1 MAFGSSAL
9 AYDNGGASDAGISFR
24 DRVIPQNIDAEKAVL
39 AAMIL
44 DDEILD
50 EAIHE
55 IANKDVFYRPSHQ
68 KIFEAIVSLKSKGS
82 PVDQISLAERL
93 EAEGQLESIGG
104 KAYILELANNSFALA
119 NWQYHIQVIKRQH
132 LLRSLINAATK
143 ISALSYDAPDD
154 TNEIVTTA
162 EKAIFDVTDREIPS
176 EFRNLSDLMQESL
189 ALINQLST
197 EKRHIQGVPTGFE
210 SVDRI
215 LSGMRGGDLIV
226 LAARPGV
233 GKTSFALNVAV
244 NAAKTGAAVA
254 FFSLEM
260 PCEQLIQKIMCT
272 EARVNLKKMRNGT
285 LSAADWQQI
294 IRACTALNSL
304 DFSIDDSSAL
314 NIMQLRAKARRQLR
328 GKEKGLIVVDYLQLM
343 TASGSYKDRHLE
355 VAEITRGLK
364 ILAKELNVPIIALS
378 QLSRKSEDSKDK
390 RPQLSHL
397 RESGSIEQDADVVI
411 FIDRS
416 LNEDEASNPKRPDLG
431 VAKIMIEKHRNG
443 PTGIVDLAFVG
454 DYTRFDELYRG
465 PDEQY
470 EGPEE

>member
-9 AYDNGGASDAGISFR
+9 AYDNGGASESGTSFR

-50 EAIHE
+50 EALLEVHKE
-55 IANKDVFYRPSHQ
+55 IFYRPSHQ
-68 KIFEAIVSLKSKGS
+68 KIFEAIEELRRRDI

-93 EAEGQLESIGG
+93 EAKGELESIGG

-119 NWQYHIQVIKRQH
+119 NWQHHIQIIKRQH
-132 LLRSLINAATK
+132 LLRSLISAATK

-154 TNEIVTTA
+154 TSEIVEEA
-162 EKAIFDVTDREIPS
+162 ERQIFSVTDREVRT
-176 EFRNLSDLMQESL
+176 EFQSLSDLMKQSL
-189 ALINQLST
+189 ISMEQLSK
-197 EKRHIQGVPTGFE
+197 EKTHIQGVPTGFE
-210 SVDRI
+210 SVDRV
-215 LSGMRGGDLIV
+215 LSGMRGGDLII
-226 LAARPGV
+226 LAARPGI

-244 NAAKTGAAVA
+244 NAAKSGAAVA

-285 LSAADWQQI
+285 LSTADWQQL
-294 IRACTALNSL
+294 IRACSSLDRL

-314 NIMQLRAKARRQLR
+314 KIMQLRAKARRQLR

-343 TASGSYKDRHLE
+343 QASGAYRERHLE

-378 QLSRKSEDSKDK
+378 QLSRRSEDREGK
-390 RPQLSHL
+390 RPQLSDL

-416 LNEDEASNPKRPDLG
+416 INEDEAASPKRPDLG

-454 DYTRFDELYRG
+454 EYTRFDELYHG
-465 PDEQY
+465 PDEY
-470 EGPEE
+470 VAEPEA